1 MLSIGKFHIYEAH
14 LLEAKYLIQ
23 QLLFMCRIWI
33 QILHAIV
40 SFFHH
45 FNFFELS
52 PLKCNINN
60 VWRTVISANCVFF
73 NSYLFWL
80 FKLSILILG
89 EGDLHDLVR
98 KTMYAGVINNLF
110 GDNTLPVDDAKVTPN
125 LPMVVHNATIKS
137 LKVWILKSETVVFL
151 LSAST

>member
-1 MLSIGKFHIYEAH
+1 MDSNLACDCF
-14 LLEAKYLIQ
+14 
-23 QLLFMCRIWI
+23 LF
-33 QILHAIV
+33 
-40 SFFHH
+40 SPGH

-89 EGDLHDLVR
+89 EGDLHDLVS

-110 GDNTLPVDDAKVTPN
+110 GDNTLPVDDPKVTPN
-125 LPMVVHNATIKS
+125 LPMVVHNTTIKS

>member
-1 MLSIGKFHIYEAH
+1 MDSNLACDCF
-14 LLEAKYLIQ
+14 
-23 QLLFMCRIWI
+23 LF
-33 QILHAIV
+33 
-40 SFFHH
+40 SPGH

-60 VWRTVISANCVFF
+60 VWRTVISANFVFF

-110 GDNTLPVDDAKVTPN
+110 GDNTLPVDDPKVTPN
-125 LPMVVHNATIKS
+125 LPMVVHNTTIKS

>member
-1 MLSIGKFHIYEAH
+1 MDSNLACDCF
-14 LLEAKYLIQ
+14 
-23 QLLFMCRIWI
+23 LF
-33 QILHAIV
+33 
-40 SFFHH
+40 SPGH

-110 GDNTLPVDDAKVTPN
+110 GDNTLPVDDPKVNP
-125 LPMVVHNATIKS
+125 KS
-137 LKVWILKSETVVFL
+137 SHGGP
-151 LSAST
+151 

>member
-1 MLSIGKFHIYEAH
+1 M
-14 LLEAKYLIQ
+14 
-23 QLLFMCRIWI
+23 
-33 QILHAIV
+33 
-40 SFFHH
+40 
-45 FNFFELS
+45 S
-52 PLKCNINN
+52 PFKCNINN

-110 GDNTLPVDDAKVTPN
+110 GDNTLPVDDPKVTPN
-125 LPMVVHNATIKS
+125 LPMVVHNTTIKS

-151 LSAST
+151 LLAST